1 MLLRAPCGLQQV
13 HWRVTPVQPANHR
26 RSMLRTIL
34 LTLLALAIALGLGA
48 GSVWY
53 AIKTPEGVGSVT
65 ISGWTAYPDMGTP
78 EANPY
83 SKARADYDGQL
94 PLGRAEGLAF
104 VANRDASGAPL
115 RRDCRYLVSGTFAPA
130 RIWTVFAVDEMAL
143 EIPSGSRMANWLNSQ
158 SVLFEPDNSVKI
170 SVSGRAQPGNWL
182 PVSGSGPMSLVL
194 TLYDTPAAASTIDPG
209 LPLPRISLAGCDA

>member
-1 MLLRAPCGLQQV
+1 
-13 HWRVTPVQPANHR
+13 
-26 RSMLRTIL
+26 MLRTIWLTL
-34 LTLLALAIALGLGA
+34 LTLAVALGLGA

-53 AIKTPEGVGSVT
+53 AIRTPQGVGSVT
-65 ISGWTAYPDMGTP
+65 IGGWTAYPDMGTP

-104 VANRDASGAPL
+104 VANRDASGKPL
-115 RRDCRYLVSGTFAPA
+115 RRDCRYTVSGIFPPA
-130 RIWTVFAVDEMAL
+130 RIWTVYAIDAQAL

-158 SVLFEPDNSVKI
+158 GVLFEPNNSVTI
-170 SVSGRAQPGNWL
+170 SVSPYAQPGNWL
-182 PVSGSGPMSLVL
+182 PVSGSGPMALVL

-209 LPLPRISLAGCDA
+209 LPLPRIISAGCDA